1 MKRLLRAARRTR
13 AARGQASVELAL
25 VLPVLLMLLL
35 ALVQTALV
43 ARDDLLVQDAA
54 RAAVREASVGAA
66 AILASRAGT
75 AADAA
80 ALAGADALALGRSSS
95 AAVAAAQAAAS
106 DNGAR
111 LVSCTCRDGSAEVV
125 VVIGRAHGRARAI
138 VDAEAAT
145 RVPRRAP

>member
-1 MKRLLRAARRTR
+1 MKAQGGNVSVLMVAGVGLAA
-13 AARGQASVELAL
+13 
-25 VLPVLLMLLL
+25 VLCLG
-35 ALVQTALV
+35 V
-43 ARDDLLVQDAA
+43 AR
-54 RAAVREASVGAA
+54 VGAA

-80 ALAGADALALGRSSS
+80 ALAGADALALGQSSS
-95 AAVAAAQAAAS
+95 AALAAAQAAAS
-106 DNGAR
+106 DNGAQ

-125 VVIGRAHGRARAI
+125 VVIGRAHSRARAV